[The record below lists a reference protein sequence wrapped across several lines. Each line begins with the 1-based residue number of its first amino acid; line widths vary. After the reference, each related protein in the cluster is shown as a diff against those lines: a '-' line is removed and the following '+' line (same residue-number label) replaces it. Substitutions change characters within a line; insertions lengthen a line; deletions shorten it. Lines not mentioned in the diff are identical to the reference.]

1 MDLSNVIAPTPKTHM
16 GWLDRSHLCWCKYT
30 LEIQDRY
37 TNPETNSEFAPEN
50 RPKLPQKEMNHLPT
64 MEFSGANCKFQGGYR
79 T

>member
-1 MDLSNVIAPTPKTHM
+1 MSLLQPQKLIWD
-16 GWLDRSHLCWCKYT
+16 GWIEAICAGVNIP

-50 RPKLPQKEMNHLPT
+50 RPKSPQKEMNHLPT